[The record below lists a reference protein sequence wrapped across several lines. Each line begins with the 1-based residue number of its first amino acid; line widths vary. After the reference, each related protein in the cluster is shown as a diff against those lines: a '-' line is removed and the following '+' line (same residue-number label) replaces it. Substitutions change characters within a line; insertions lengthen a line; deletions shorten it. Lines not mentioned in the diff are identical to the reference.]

1 MLQWIRRFMPLT
13 TTDIVVG
20 ATTLASFA
28 VLYEQSKMSTLPL
41 PPGPRRWPVFG
52 SIFSMPGDN
61 DMREKFG
68 EWKNKYGDV
77 VYSRVLDQDIIIL
90 NSREAAFE
98 LLECRSYK
106 YSDRPR
112 LVMANELVGWGYSL
126 ATMGYGDRHKRM
138 RKLFHEGMSAKAM
151 EKLGYML
158 EHETIKF
165 IQNLLETPE
174 KLQSHARKA
183 TNATVFKVT
192 YGYNVKDVDDPILAK
207 AEETVDMFSYVTLP
221 GTWLVDSFPSLKHLP
236 WAPFKTKAQGWQ
248 KLVHEFRDMPADYT
262 LNQMAQGKNEP
273 SLMSNWFERAEEQ
286 PGGKTDEDD
295 LFIKWAGASIYG
307 GATDTTISSY
317 LTFFLAMI
325 YNPEA
330 QKNAQAEIDHL
341 IGNDRLPKLSDR
353 DSLPYVEALYKEVLR
368 WQPVAPFAIPH
379 RLGPEEDTYQ
389 GMRIPVG
396 CLLIPNIWGMS
407 RDLKFYQD
415 PEAFRPERFIDTATH
430 EAEFDPQ
437 NYVFGFGRR
446 RCPGIHLAQASV
458 WLAIV
463 TVLAVYDITP
473 ALDASGQPIMP
484 DLKYSQSTIRNIPPN
499 TVLCRLSAS
508 IRNAVKNI
516 YDRWYQFILCI
527 IAWQAL
533 MKVMKRSLSRRSR
546 AHASILPRSTMAAID
561 PLEVPP
567 FQLQPLLRDINP
579 HIGDLLD
586 LGQNREPPT
595 PAVSSPLDL
604 FARVSNSA
612 IGKSAPKPPQPQA
625 QVIVRCAQALG
636 RDVYVGNSD
645 GTLVRYSLKDGGT
658 LRDGNSYQ
666 VTGRQTL
673 TSRRPI
679 DQIVLIPC
687 IAKLLVLSANTLH
700 FYNLP
705 GIEPV
710 PQALIQ
716 SMTRVLAFAV
726 DEHAIFT
733 SPKSQGAPI
742 EPVELCVFVRGHVRI
757 FSLRERLLHIR
768 EAPLPSALSAPRRWG
783 STVCA
788 ADAEN
793 YNIID
798 LNTLSFLP
806 VMPIPSMSSPGAPP
820 RIIPSGD
827 GGFVVLQASGEGSIA
842 VFLTAGGDPGGALIE
857 MPRFPVDIALDPPH
871 FIALLPNNT
880 IEIHNYTQQPP
891 QLVQIIPRPED
902 FAPHTLSMGG
912 GSGYLV
918 SAGERDSK
926 LSTTRIPL
934 SLNPSEDKQ
943 GIKID
948 INAIGQSG
956 SGLTPPSTPSPPSKD
971 HKPTSYAR
979 SRILLT
985 SNNATQSLVPT
996 TLLSQAESLLGAGR
1010 ENDVIRL
1017 LDTVRKKTGDE
1028 DQDVQ
1033 LRYIYT
1039 QLGYAKL
1046 RETHFEEAGNY
1057 FFRAE
1062 TDARA
1067 LIRLFPDLCEGLP
1080 EYVDPE
1086 ETMPVFKGLEETVRA
1101 AKSVEETVRNYS
1113 PHLGEG
1119 EEPLVTLRDILTGNS
1134 RDMLRAFLHKT
1145 RNRRRYGRPQAK
1157 RVNEDG
1163 SVWKAVDTVLARL
1176 FAEAGEITELLDL
1189 IKDSTSLTIQAI
1201 EPALVKHRQ
1210 FQALIALCAK
1220 LDDEPRL
1227 VSVLA
1232 KLHDAE
1238 YVDANGG
1245 VKGPFERIIQ
1255 ILKRTQ
1261 DVVLVQQYGIWVLK
1275 HDPALGLEIFT
1286 SRTIPK
1292 LDDAAVLADMQ
1303 SVNTLAAS
1311 RFLEHVVLNKRSSD
1325 PNLHNQLVVRYVD
1338 EAIAILEKP
1347 GVQHLFSEI
1356 AQEYIKLP
1364 PNPYLLHVAN
1374 NDAMP
1379 EALDVRIRLALFLQG
1394 SNLYNPRTV
1403 REKLQARNA
1412 NEIFAY
1418 ERAIIDGKLGHHR
1431 KALTI
1436 LVHEVHDSVSAEV
1449 YCALGGVVIPP
1460 KVANSVGE
1468 RRRMQSH
1475 ALLVSVSGRRNVS
1488 VTEEKR
1494 RELLKTLM
1502 EVYTLGGEATAIQT
1516 AQLLNSQARNF
1527 DAVQVLEAIPE
1538 SWSLSVIS
1546 SFLERS
1552 LRRTMH
1558 ESREGM
1564 ILKHISAGQNLTAV
1578 DDAMQVIKDEGYV
1591 VEEAD
1596 DDDADSDAILQQDPL
1611 DLDGPSSLVSEG
1623 LKRKEGWNEDD
1634 VII

>member
-1 MLQWIRRFMPLT
+1 MPLT

-41 PPGPRRWPVFG
+41 PPGPR
-52 SIFSMPGDN
+52 DN

-68 EWKNKYGDV
+68 EWKNKYALARSAD
-77 VYSRVLDQDIIIL
+77 
-90 NSREAAFE
+90 EAN
-98 LLECRSYK
+98 R
-106 YSDRPR
+106 
-112 LVMANELVGWGYSL
+112 VGWGYSL

-389 GMRIPVG
+389 GMRIPAG

-484 DLKYSQSTIRNIPPN
+484 DLKYSQSTI
-499 TVLCRLSAS
+499 SAPKPFKCM
-508 IRNAVKNI
+508 IK
-516 YDRWYQFILCI
+516 
-527 IAWQAL
+527 
-533 MKVMKRSLSRRSR
+533 
-546 AHASILPRSTMAAID
+546 PRSPSAEKLIKDSVID
-561 PLEVPP
+561 
-567 FQLQPLLRDINP
+567 
-579 HIGDLLD
+579 
-586 LGQNREPPT
+586 REPPT

-612 IGKSAPKPPQPQA
+612 IGKLPKPPQPQA

-636 RDVYVGNSD
+636 GDVYVGNSD
-645 GTLVRYSLKDGGT
+645 GTLVRHSLKDGGT

-768 EAPLPSALSAPRRWG
+768 EAPLPYALSAPRRWG

-902 FAPHTLSMGG
+902 FAPHTLSMSG

-934 SLNPSEDKQ
+934 SLSPSEDKQ

-948 INAIGQSG
+948 INAMGQSG
-956 SGLTPPSTPSPPSKD
+956 SGLTPPSTPCPPSKD

-985 SNNATQSLVPT
+985 SNNAIQSLVPT

-1086 ETMPVFKGLEETVRA
+1086 ETMPVFKGLEET
-1101 AKSVEETVRNYS
+1101 
-1113 PHLGEG
+1113 
-1119 EEPLVTLRDILTGNS
+1119 
-1134 RDMLRAFLHKT
+1134 
-1145 RNRRRYGRPQAK
+1145 
-1157 RVNEDG
+1157 
-1163 SVWKAVDTVLARL
+1163 AVDTVLARL

-1449 YCALGGVVIPP
+1449 YCAL
-1460 KVANSVGE
+1460 
-1468 RRRMQSH
+1468 
-1475 ALLVSVSGRRNVS
+1475 VSVSGRRNVS